1 MRKRNIKTKTRVLL
15 TLALI
20 ILVAPIFMVAIPV
33 KEASAACAITWK
45 WTRSLK
51 PVKDVK
57 VIHTDDID
65 QYILSLNV
73 NDCAGNSL
81 MGTYNRTN
89 DIQGRDIFPE
99 QQLSG
104 GLVKSIKF
112 DTIVSNATL
121 DTYKF
126 QFAIVNSGN
135 QILVRAKDVVVEF
148 KPGSSPVGIN
158 PNDPTSANTNANANT
173 NTGNPNENINTD
185 VSVQFSKEG
194 LDEKIGDFWNPLN
207 SNTLPELLA
216 TVLRI
221 LFALIGMVA
230 VIIIIIS
237 GFRMVL
243 ASGNET
249 ELTKAK
255 AAITW
260 AIVGLIVSLM
270 SFSIVAIIQRLIQ
283 TNVVK

>member
-1 MRKRNIKTKTRVLL
+1 MRKRNIKTKTPVLL

-20 ILVAPIFMVAIPV
+20 ILIAPIFMVAIPV

-148 KPGSSPVGIN
+148 KPGSSPVGTN

-173 NTGNPNENINTD
+173 NTIKNINTD
-185 VSVQFSKEG
+185 VTSKLDVG
-194 LDEKIGDFWNPLN
+194 LDEKIGDFWNPLERD
-207 SNTLPELLA
+207 TLPELLA
-216 TVLRI
+216 TILRI

-270 SFSIVAIIQRLIQ
+270 AFSIVAIVQRLIQ
-283 TNVVK
+283 TNVVI